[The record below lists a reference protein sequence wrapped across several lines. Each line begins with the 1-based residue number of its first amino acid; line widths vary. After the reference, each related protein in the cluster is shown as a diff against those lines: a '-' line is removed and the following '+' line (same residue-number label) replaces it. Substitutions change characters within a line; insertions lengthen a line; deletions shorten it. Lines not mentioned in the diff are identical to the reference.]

1 MKNKIALY
9 KKLIKDSLVSIKEKS
24 VNSQKYLAK
33 EFLKKP
39 KIIITEKFSSKFKQ
53 ISLIFNPL
61 LQFQNLQ
68 DYFEQKV
75 KSNKDEVVL
84 QQAKF
89 WAEAITWTLIGGTSF
104 GIAWLALAK
113 TEEIVIAQGKL
124 EPKTG
129 VIEVQMPLEGI
140 TKEILVKEG
149 DRVEKGQILIHLD
162 TEITEANQISLIET
176 LKINQ
181 EILDNLKYLSEE
193 GAASRLQYL
202 QQSNKVQEIKTKLK
216 ENEVKMKYQKIISP
230 VNGIVFD
237 MQPKG
242 PGYVARTS
250 EPILKVVPLDKLQA
264 EIEIDSSDI
273 GFISLGKDTD
283 ISIDSFPSS
292 DFGVVEGKIIRIG
305 SDALPPA
312 PRINKGYRFPAI
324 IKLNQQN
331 LILKS
336 GKTLPLQAG
345 MSITANIKLRKV
357 SYLQLLL
364 NNFSDKA
371 DSIKQ
376 L

>member
-33 EFLKKP
+33 EFLKKQ

-53 ISLIFNPL
+53 ISLTFNPL

-68 DYFEQKV
+68 DFFEQKV
-75 KSNKDEVVL
+75 KSNNDEVVL

-216 ENEVKMKYQKIISP
+216 ENEVQMKYQKIISP

-305 SDALPPA
+305 SDALPPD

>member
-9 KKLIKDSLVSIKEKS
+9 KKFIKDSLISIKEKS

-33 EFLKKP
+33 EFLKKQ
-39 KIIITEKFSSKFKQ
+39 KIIITEKFSSKIKQ
-53 ISLIFNPL
+53 ISLTFNPL

-68 DYFEQKV
+68 DFFEQKV
-75 KSNKDEVVL
+75 KSNNDEVVL

-129 VIEVQMPLEGI
+129 VMEVQMPLEGI

-193 GAASRLQYL
+193 GAASRIQYL

-216 ENEVKMKYQKIISP
+216 ENEVQMKYQKIISP

-305 SDALPPA
+305 SDALPPD

-336 GKTLPLQAG
+336 GKKLPLQAG

>member
-9 KKLIKDSLVSIKEKS
+9 KKFIKDSLISIKEKS

-33 EFLKKP
+33 EFLKKQ
-39 KIIITEKFSSKFKQ
+39 KIIITEKFSSKIKQ
-53 ISLIFNPL
+53 ISLTFNPL

-68 DYFEQKV
+68 DFFEQKV
-75 KSNKDEVVL
+75 KSNNDEVVL

-129 VIEVQMPLEGI
+129 VMEVQMPLEGI

-181 EILDNLKYLSEE
+181 EILDNLKYLSEK

-202 QQSNKVQEIKTKLK
+202 QQSNKVQEIQTKLK
-216 ENEVKMKYQKIISP
+216 ENEVRMKYQKIISP

-305 SDALPPA
+305 SDALPPD

-336 GKTLPLQAG
+336 GKKLPLQAG